1 MYIQSRQLQ
10 SPFPSLWHIQP
21 SPLGRIFRGWFSA
34 ASLCFHLD
42 CLYVG
47 FLVDGSFAWSGNL
60 EKFLRGSTVFLI
72 LFFFCLLFCDGGLLW
87 NSPFVFP
94 AFTAR
99 ILPNFRFAVLL
110 EGNEPRRQR
119 KGEVKLW
126 LRGVL
131 SCPVLS
137 VCLSVRAFIA
147 FVSVSTQRIKVRG

>member
-47 FLVDGSFAWSGNL
+47 FLVDESFAWSGNL

-72 LFFFCLLFCDGGLLW
+72 LFFFLFTFLRRGLVVKL
-87 NSPFVFP
+87 PVRFP
-94 AFTAR
+94 CFYCSHSTQLQIR
-99 ILPNFRFAVLL
+99 RPS
-110 EGNEPRRQR
+110 RRQR
-119 KGEVKLW
+119 TAKAAK
-126 LRGVL
+126 RGSKIMITGCPVL
-131 SCPVLS
+131 SCPVRLS
-137 VCLSVRAFIA
+137 VCACVYCICVRLRA
-147 FVSVSTQRIKVRG
+147 KDKG